1 MKNKIILVFKGFVI
15 GIANI
20 IPGVSGG
27 TLALILGIYERFIRS
42 LSNFSL
48 HSLKTIVMLLS
59 FKRKRYEEFKEEM
72 RRIDALFLLLLL
84 VGLGAALVAFSSLM
98 TYLIENHH
106 DITYGF
112 FFGLILASV
121 KVPLAMIKKY
131 DFKVVLMGVIGI
143 AIVVALA
150 LIQSDAD
157 KIASAQRAQEAAQAS
172 GTMTAQLDIGRI
184 LMVLVAGMLAT
195 SAMILPGISGSFIS
209 LLLGQYFFLL
219 AAIATGNI
227 LVLLIYIVGAIA
239 GIKLFAKF
247 MEFLF
252 KKFHNTVMAFLT
264 GLVIGSLYVTW
275 PFKGSALVGSE
286 TVYLG
291 NVIPVQFGMNEI
303 LTIATAVVGVV
314 IVIVMIAVTKK
325 TGKDKEVSEIS

>member
-1 MKNKIILVFKGFVI
+1 MKNKLVLVFKGFVI

-27 TLALILGIYERFIRS
+27 TLALILGIYERFIKS

-59 FKRKRYEEFKEEM
+59 FKRKRYEEFKDEM
-72 RRIDALFLLLLL
+72 KRIDALFLLLIFI
-84 VGLGAALVAFSSLM
+84 GLGAALVAFSSFM

-121 KVPLAMIKKY
+121 KVPLSMIKKY
-131 DFKVVLMGVIGI
+131 DIKVVLAGAIGI

-157 KIASAQRAQEAAQAS
+157 KIASAQKAQEAAQAS
-172 GTMTAQLDIGRI
+172 GTMTSQLDIGRI
-184 LMVLVAGMLAT
+184 LMVFVAGMLAT
-195 SAMILPGISGSFIS
+195 SAMILPGISGSFVS

-227 LVLLIYIVGAIA
+227 VVLLIYIVGAIA

-252 KKFHNTVMAFLT
+252 KKFHNTVLAFLT

-275 PFKGSALVGSE
+275 PFKASALVGSE
-286 TVYLG
+286 TVYLS
-291 NVIPVQFGMNEI
+291 NAIPAQFGLNEI
-303 LTIATAVVGVV
+303 LTVVTAIAGAA
-314 IVIVMIAVTKK
+314 IVIIMIVVTKK
-325 TGKDKEVSEIS
+325 AGNDEKTSEIS